1 LAPAASAISDGRNGF
16 SSRPATVIQATDVV
30 MRYRAEG
37 PDALA
42 GVDLRVAEGEVM
54 VLLGPNG
61 AGKTT
66 LVEIL
71 EGYRARSGG
80 EVAVLGRDPETA
92 DDSWRSQVGI
102 VLQSWRDHPR
112 WQVAELVAHVASFY
126 DTPRSPREVIE
137 LVGLGAQGDQ
147 PAETLSGGQRRR
159 LDIALGIVGRPR
171 VLFLDEPTAGLDPVG
186 RREVHDVIGALAR
199 ADSVSVLLTTHDL
212 AEAER
217 LADRITIL
225 VSGRVAASGT
235 APDLTARVTSEAEI
249 RWTEDGRPRR
259 LRTADPSGEL
269 WRMHR
274 ERQGP
279 ISGVEVIRPTLE
291 DTYLRMVRQAESEEG
306 GI

>member
-1 LAPAASAISDGRNGF
+1 VPN
-16 SSRPATVIQATDVV
+16 RPATIIQATDVV
-30 MRYRAEG
+30 MRYRPEG
-37 PDALA
+37 PDALD
-42 GVDLRVAEGEVM
+42 GVDISVAEGEVM

-80 EVAVLGRDPETA
+80 EVAVLGRDPENA

-112 WQVAELVAHVASFY
+112 WQVAELVSHVASFY
-126 DTPRSPREVIE
+126 EAPRSPREVIDV
-137 LVGLGAQGDQ
+137 VGLGAQADQ

-186 RREVHDVIGALAR
+186 RREVHDVVGALAR

-225 VSGRVAASGT
+225 VGGRVAASGT

-249 RWTEDGRPRR
+249 RWLEDGRPRR

-279 ISGVEVIRPTLE
+279 IPGVEVVRPTLE
-291 DTYLRMVRQAESEEG
+291 DTYLRMVRQAEPQEG
-306 GI
+306 AT